1 MALSVRPFRSILV
14 PLDGSPF
21 AEQAVPLAL
30 AIGRAAR
37 SKVRLVLVHQA
48 PATPLSVEAARFY
61 ASMELAIRKSER
73 DYLRR
78 LATQSRKPPGPQV
91 VSALLSGPVDTT
103 LTHYVR
109 ASQAAL
115 VVMSTHG
122 RGPLHRAWL
131 GSVADHL
138 IRNLEVPVLL
148 VRPREGE
155 SVSGAPSRIKQV
167 MVPLDG
173 SPLAEAALVPAAA
186 LARLLGAEVKLL
198 QVLEPLIVDTTPM
211 GPHSLGYEAEITALR
226 RSEAHDYL
234 KGMTER
240 LGQEGVRASAL
251 AVLGPTVAETILD
264 MARRE
269 GADVIAV
276 ATRGHGGIRR
286 LAFGSTADKL
296 VRAAEV
302 PVLVVRPTKPP
313 RPAARSKLTK
323 RRTHAL

>member
-1 MALSVRPFRSILV
+1 MAHSVRQFRSILV

-37 SKVRLVLVHQA
+37 SKVRLALVHQV

-61 ASMELAIRKSER
+61 TSMELAVRKSER

-78 LATQSRKPPGPQV
+78 LATQSRKPRGPQV

-109 ASQAAL
+109 DSGADL

-148 VRPREGE
+148 VRPQEGE
-155 SVSGAPSRIKQV
+155 SVAAGPPSIKQV

-173 SPLAEAALVPAAA
+173 SRLAEAALVPAAS
-186 LARLLGAEVKLL
+186 LARLLGAEVMLL
-198 QVLEPLIVDTTPM
+198 QVVEPLIADTTPL
-211 GPHSLGYEAEITALR
+211 GPHSLGYDYDADFTALR

-234 KGMTER
+234 KGLAER
-240 LGQEGVRASAL
+240 LGQEGVRANAA
-251 AVLGPTVAETILD
+251 AVLGPTVAGTILD

-269 GADVIAV
+269 GVDLMAV

-302 PVLVVRPTKPP
+302 PVLVIRPTKPS
-313 RPAARSKLTK
+313 RSVSG
-323 RRTHAL
+323 

>member
-1 MALSVRPFRSILV
+1 MARSVRPFRSILV

-30 AIGRAAR
+30 EIGRAAR
-37 SKVRLVLVHQA
+37 SKVRLVLVHQV

-61 ASMELAIRKSER
+61 TSMELAVRKSER
-73 DYLRR
+73 GYLRR
-78 LATQSRKPPGPQV
+78 LAKQSRKPPGPQV

-103 LTHYVR
+103 LTRYVR
-109 ASQAAL
+109 DSGADL

-138 IRNLEVPVLL
+138 IRNLKVPVLL

-155 SVSGAPSRIKQV
+155 SVSAAPSSIKQV

-173 SPLAEAALVPAAA
+173 SRLAEAALVPAAA
-186 LARLLGAEVKLL
+186 LARLLGAGLVLL
-198 QVLEPLIVDTTPM
+198 QVVEPLIVDTTPL
-211 GPHSLGYEAEITALR
+211 GPHSFGYDAEITALR

-234 KGMTER
+234 KGLAER
-240 LGQEGVRASAL
+240 LGQEGVRATAL

-264 MARRE
+264 MARRQE
-269 GADVIAV
+269 VDLMAV

-302 PVLVVRPTKPP
+302 PVLVIRPTKPS
-313 RPAARSKLTK
+313 R
-323 RRTHAL
+323 

>member
-1 MALSVRPFRSILV
+1 
-14 PLDGSPF
+14 
-21 AEQAVPLAL
+21 
-30 AIGRAAR
+30 
-37 SKVRLVLVHQA
+37 
-48 PATPLSVEAARFY
+48 
-61 ASMELAIRKSER
+61 MELAVRKSER
-73 DYLRR
+73 GYLRR

-109 ASQAAL
+109 DSGADL

-155 SVSGAPSRIKQV
+155 SVSAAPPSIKQV

-186 LARLLGAEVKLL
+186 LARLLGAEVMLL
-198 QVLEPLIVDTTPM
+198 QVVEPLIVDTTPL
-211 GPHSLGYEAEITALR
+211 GPHSLGYDAEITALR

-234 KGMTER
+234 KGLAER
-240 LGQEGVRASAL
+240 LGQEGVRATAV

-269 GADVIAV
+269 GSTSWRLPPVVTA
-276 ATRGHGGIRR
+276 GSGGWPSAAPPTNWYARPRYRCSSSGPPSRLGR
-286 LAFGSTADKL
+286 LAAKGPCFH
-296 VRAAEV
+296 R
-302 PVLVVRPTKPP
+302 
-313 RPAARSKLTK
+313 RS
-323 RRTHAL
+323 R

>member
-1 MALSVRPFRSILV
+1 MTPVARSVRPFRSILV

-37 SKVRLVLVHQA
+37 SKVRLVLAHQV
-48 PATPLSVEAARFY
+48 PANPLSAEAARFY
-61 ASMELAIRKSER
+61 TSIELAVRKSER

-91 VSALLSGPVDTT
+91 VSAVLSGPVNTT
-103 LTHYVR
+103 LTRYVR
-109 ASQAAL
+109 ESGADL

-155 SVSGAPSRIKQV
+155 SVSAAPPSIKQV

-186 LARLLGAEVKLL
+186 LARLLGAEVILL
-198 QVLEPLIVDTTPM
+198 QVVEPLIVDTTPL
-211 GPHSLGYEAEITALR
+211 GPHSFGYDAEITALR

-234 KGMTER
+234 KSLAER
-240 LGQEGVRASAL
+240 LGQEGVRATAL
-251 AVLGPTVAETILD
+251 AVLGPTVAVTILD

-269 GADVIAV
+269 EVDLMAV

-302 PVLVVRPTKPP
+302 PVLVIRPTKPS
-313 RPAARSKLTK
+313 R
-323 RRTHAL
+323 